1 MILRLTEEEDS
12 MSKKDANLD
21 RVRIGSRLRM
31 AREMSGLSQ
40 AQVAKMLSLHR
51 PSVSEMEAGRRKVSA
66 EELCKLAEIYD
77 VKLTWLTGSDLG
89 ESPEEDKRIRLA
101 ARQLA
106 KLNLKDRKR
115 VLYLL
120 RVLQSSE
127 GAEE

>member
-1 MILRLTEEEDS
+1 

-77 VKLTWLTGSDLG
+77 VKLTWLTGSDSG
-89 ESPEEDKRIRLA
+89 ESIEEDEKIRLA
-101 ARQLA
+101 ARELA
-106 KLNLKDRKR
+106 KLKPKDYER
-115 VLYLL
+115 VLFLL
-120 RVLQSSE
+120 RVLRSKGE
-127 GAEE
+127 

>member
-1 MILRLTEEEDS
+1 MILRLTEEEES

-21 RVRIGSRLRM
+21 RIRIGSSLRM

-77 VKLTWLTGSDLG
+77 VKLTWLTGSDSG
-89 ESPEEDKRIRLA
+89 ESIEEDEKIRLA
-101 ARQLA
+101 ARELA
-106 KLNLKDRKR
+106 KLKPQDYER
-115 VLYLL
+115 VLFLL
-120 RVLQSSE
+120 RVLRSSKGE
-127 GAEE
+127 